1 MRSRPGVLATAALLV
16 LSAAALRGADY
27 HIVKQTVLGGQGGF
41 DYITIDP
48 DSHRVYIPRATH
60 VMVIDERTHASV
72 ADISGMKGLHGTA
85 IVPAVNRGFVSGNE
99 GDKAIVYV
107 FDLKTNAL
115 TGKIETGEED
125 ADGILY
131 DAATKRVY
139 VNNGEPMST
148 TVIDPATLKVVGS
161 IKDGGEPEAAA
172 TDGNGRL
179 FINLVDKASVAVVDA
194 RAMKV
199 TATWS
204 AAPCERGYGAAF
216 DAQHHRL
223 FLACQGAKPVA
234 VVMNADTGKV
244 VATMPI
250 GAGSDGAVF
259 DPSTGDLF
267 FACRD
272 SGDATSGVVNVF
284 HEDSPDRYTK
294 VADVKYMYGAK
305 TIALDPSTHH
315 VFSMAATKNDPV
327 PPTPQN
333 KNPRPRADPATFSI
347 VEVGK

>member
-1 MRSRPGVLATAALLV
+1 
-16 LSAAALRGADY
+16 
-27 HIVKQTVLGGQGGF
+27 
-41 DYITIDP
+41 
-48 DSHRVYIPRATH
+48 
-60 VMVIDERTHASV
+60 V

-223 FLACQGAKPVA
+223 FLALPGRETCRGGNERRYRQGGG
-234 VVMNADTGKV
+234 NDADWRRVRRRRIRSLDRRSLLRLPRQRRCDQRCRQRVSRGQ
-244 VATMPI
+244 P
-250 GAGSDGAVF
+250 GSLYEG
-259 DPSTGDLF
+259 G
-267 FACRD
+267 
-272 SGDATSGVVNVF
+272 
-284 HEDSPDRYTK
+284 
-294 VADVKYMYGAK
+294 
-305 TIALDPSTHH
+305 
-315 VFSMAATKNDPV
+315 
-327 PPTPQN
+327 
-333 KNPRPRADPATFSI
+333 
-347 VEVGK
+347 